1 MAGTLIKGTGDVVC
15 SFQGFSRGIDM
26 DSNFTFIGISE
37 DMYVAER
44 GAGSSTMLNSGICL
58 LNIDENIYRFYPTL
72 GIMNIHS
79 LLVV

>member
-1 MAGTLIKGTGDVVC
+1 MNGSGDVVC
-15 SFQGFSRGIDM
+15 SLQGFSRGIDI

-44 GAGSSTMLNSGICL
+44 SAGSSTMLNSGICL
-58 LNIDENIYRFYPTL
+58 LNIEEGIYRFYPTL

-79 LLVV
+79 Q